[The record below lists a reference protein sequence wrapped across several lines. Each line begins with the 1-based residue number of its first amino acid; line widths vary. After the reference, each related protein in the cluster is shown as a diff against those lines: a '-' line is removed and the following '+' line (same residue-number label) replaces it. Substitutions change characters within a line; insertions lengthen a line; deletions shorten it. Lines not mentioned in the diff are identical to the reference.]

1 MAMTVDT
8 DGKFLLQETSSTK
21 EYTKELNTAGKYVD
35 RNIKIDVTAKGGA
48 LSADVNVSG
57 GSASMT
63 ATGFT
68 ADAGEDDTGYSVS
81 LTTVNGSATG
91 KANVATA
98 GWVDS
103 ADNKTSGAKSV
114 PVSGNGTVIK
124 IPKATLSGS
133 TSDYT
138 APEVTVGITSSGI
151 TTISKPS
158 TGTEGTDFFSVT
170 ATGIGTNGSVKAKA
184 TVNKTGMVGASDVV
198 TSNAIAIT
206 PSISG
211 SGSKVYIPK
220 ATTSTTN
227 GTATATAGTAT
238 TSVTGM
244 KTSTTN
250 TGYSVTASAT
260 GGNASV
266 TASSAVVNAGYAPS
280 KTTAS
285 TTPKSATGE
294 NKSSTT
300 YIQKGVLGATV
311 SGNITFTP
319 SVSSTMATS
328 TATPTGTD
336 GTDFYSITGSGTK
349 SGTVTGKASVST
361 EGYVKSESA
370 TGGSATG
377 VVGDAK
383 KLYVAKTKYTN
394 SVPSGMTDTQFTDIS
409 ATAPILASGG
419 YLYISA
425 GYNPNQKISLARLIP
440 DNVTSIV
447 GSTSDKIVSG
457 ETAFNKDGGIVT
469 GSLAQLSLSAKL
481 QANADTTTYPA
492 GYDYY
497 VVSAGN
503 GHNRTGSAQPEK
515 IPVYQGD
522 WVV

>member
-35 RNIKIDVTAKGGA
+35 RNIKIDITAKDGA
-48 LSADVNVSG
+48 LGADVSVSG

-68 ADAGEDDTGYSVS
+68 ADTGTTDTGYSVS
-81 LTTVNGSATG
+81 LATTSGKATG
-91 KANVATA
+91 KAKVTTA
-98 GWVDS
+98 GWIGTS
-103 ADNKTSGAKSV
+103 ATASTGATNV

-124 IPKATLSGS
+124 IPKATLTGS
-133 TSDYT
+133 TSDLT
-138 APEVTVGITSSGI
+138 APKVTVGISSSGI
-151 TTISKPS
+151 ATIEKPT

-170 ATGIGTNGSVKAKA
+170 ATGTGTNGSVKAKA
-184 TVNKTGMVGASDVV
+184 TVNKTGMVGASDAV
-198 TSNAIAIT
+198 TSSAIAIT
-206 PSISG
+206 PSITG
-211 SGSKVYIPK
+211 SDSKLYIPK
-220 ATTSTTN
+220 ATTSVTN

-266 TASSAVVNAGYAPS
+266 TASSAVVSAGYAPS

-285 TTPKSATGE
+285 TSVKSATGE

-319 SVSSTMATS
+319 SVSSTMVTS

-349 SGTVTGKASVST
+349 SGTVTGKASVSI
-361 EGYVKSESA
+361 EGYVKSETA
-370 TGGSATG
+370 TGGSASGTI
-377 VVGDAK
+377 GDAK

-394 SVPSGMTDTQFTDIS
+394 TLPTGMTENQFTDIS
-409 ATAPILASGG
+409 SSAPILASGG

-425 GYNPNQKISLARLIP
+425 GYNPNQKISLARLVP
-440 DNVTSIV
+440 DDVTSIV

-457 ETAFNKDGGIVT
+457 ETAFNKDGGIIT
-469 GSLAQLSLSAKL
+469 GSLAQLSLSATL
-481 QANADTTTYPA
+481 QANADATTYPA

-497 VVSAGN
+497 IVSASN